1 MAAHYNITQGNACD
15 KTIMDYVHRCM
26 VSNQPIS
33 LIAIGGV
40 SPLNDCL
47 IIIDKN
53 IKKGLINASD
63 INIHITSV
71 EASLYPIEP
80 IERLS
85 PVVNHNPA
93 INPGAELTTERLK
106 STLKEYGVKIQ
117 HRSMFSTY
125 HTTKIS
131 RASCAAISDDH
142 LNRTQ
147 LMMALEARYGESMI
161 KHILRSTD
169 QYPVAFKE
177 CHETYLIESHSSF
190 LHDLKAYFMA
200 SLTPNDKI
208 QIRQ

>member
-1 MAAHYNITQGNACD
+1 
-15 KTIMDYVHRCM
+15 
-26 VSNQPIS
+26 
-33 LIAIGGV
+33 
-40 SPLNDCL
+40 
-47 IIIDKN
+47 
-53 IKKGLINASD
+53 
-63 INIHITSV
+63 
-71 EASLYPIEP
+71 
-80 IERLS
+80 
-85 PVVNHNPA
+85 VVNHNPA
-93 INPGAELTTERLK
+93 INPGAEFTTERLK

-177 CHETYLIESHSSF
+177 CHKTNLIESHSSF

-208 QIRQ
+208 LIRQYRLGLMTKLGLIFFAISRGQVNRKTIDKLALQVKSAYPDIEWSQGNIVDKMVVDSRIIINPNEIGVFDHRFLQWLH